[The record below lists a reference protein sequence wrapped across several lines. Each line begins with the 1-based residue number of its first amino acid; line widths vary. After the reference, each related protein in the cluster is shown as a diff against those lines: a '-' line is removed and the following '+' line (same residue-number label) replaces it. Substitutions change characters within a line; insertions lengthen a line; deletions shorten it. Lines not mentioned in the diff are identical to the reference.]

1 MAFISKDEF
10 TSHIYEE
17 NLNVIS
23 RDDDTK
29 ISAAI
34 NAAIE
39 EATGYMSRFDFATL
53 FAAVADDRDPILM
66 MYVKDIAKWHF
77 INICNASVDLELAGD
92 RYKKA
97 IAWLDKVQSGRVV
110 PRWPLAVDETNA
122 YSFHIRSSVKRGNY
136 Y

>member
-1 MAFISKDEF
+1 MFISKAEF

-29 ISAAI
+29 VTSAISAAM
-34 NAAIE
+34 E

-53 FAAVADDRDPILM
+53 FAALADDRDPILM
-66 MYVKDIAKWHF
+66 MYIKDIAKWHF
-77 INICNASVDLELAGD
+77 INICNASVDLELAES

-97 IAWLDKVQSGRVV
+97 IAWLDKVQSGKVV
-110 PRWPLAVDETNA
+110 PRWPLAVDETTAN
-122 YSFHIRSSVKRGNY
+122 SFHIRSSTKRGNY

>member
-1 MAFISKDEF
+1 MAFISKAEF
-10 TSHIYEE
+10 TSHMYEE
-17 NLNVIS
+17 NLNAIS

-29 ISAAI
+29 ISSALS
-34 NAAIE
+34 AAIE
-39 EATGYMSRFDFATL
+39 EATGYMSRFDHQAL
-53 FAAVADDRDPILM
+53 FAATGDERDPILM

-97 IAWLDKVQSGRVV
+97 IAWFDKVQSGKVV
-110 PRWPLAVDETNA
+110 PRWPVAVDETSASN
-122 YSFHIRSSVKRGNY
+122 FHIRSNVKRGNY